1 MCDYSL
7 EAYRSQ
13 PAATGERYV
22 LDRFPSGSKG
32 FTTEPGCM
40 TAVCMTAD
48 TKLRLEGLAPEVQI
62 ALGVK
67 ASEEVTMTRL
77 DIGPYRDA
85 VRFATGREVVIQRLN
100 TGVRATVLGIN
111 SGIEREIESATAP
124 RELIDA

>member
-40 TAVCMTAD
+40 TAVCMMAD
-48 TKLRLEGLAPEVQI
+48 TKLKLEGISLEVQLS
-62 ALGVK
+62 LGVG
-67 ASEEVTMTRL
+67 ATEEVTMTRL
-77 DIGPYRDA
+77 DLGPYRDA
-85 VRFATGREVVIQRLN
+85 VKFANGQEVLLQRLN
-100 TGVRATVLGIN
+100 PGITATVFGIV
-111 SGIEREIESATAP
+111 SGIEREIVKTTAP
-124 RELIDA
+124 RELVEV

>member
-40 TAVCMTAD
+40 TAVCMMAD
-48 TKLRLEGLAPEVQI
+48 TKLKLEGISLEVQLS
-62 ALGVK
+62 LGIDET
-67 ASEEVTMTRL
+67 EEVTMTRL
-77 DIGPYRDA
+77 DLGPYRDA
-85 VRFATGREVVIQRLN
+85 IRFANGQEVLLQRLN
-100 TGVRATVLGIN
+100 PGVTATVLGIT
-111 SGIEREIESATAP
+111 SGIEREIADATAL
-124 RELIDA
+124 REFARA

>member
-13 PAATGERYV
+13 PATTGERYV

-40 TAVCMTAD
+40 TAICMMAD
-48 TKLRLEGLAPEVQI
+48 TKLRLEGIAPEVQI
-62 ALGVK
+62 ALGVRD
-67 ASEEVTMTRL
+67 SEEVTMTRL

-85 VRFATGREVVIQRLN
+85 VRFTNGQEVVLQRLN
-100 TGVRATVLGIN
+100 AGLRATVLGIG
-111 SGIEREIESATAP
+111 SAIDAELRIATAP
-124 RELIDA
+124 RELVDA

>member
-13 PAATGERYV
+13 PATTGERYV

-40 TAVCMTAD
+40 TAVCMMAD
-48 TKLRLEGLAPEVQI
+48 TKLRLEGIAPEVQI
-62 ALGVK
+62 ALGIHDT
-67 ASEEVTMTRL
+67 EEVTMTRL

-85 VRFATGREVVIQRLN
+85 VRFADDQEVVLQRLN
-100 TGVRATVLGIN
+100 AGCRATVLGIG
-111 SGIEREIESATAP
+111 SEIDREFDLATAP
-124 RELIDA
+124 RTLVDA

>member
-13 PAATGERYV
+13 PATTGESYV

-48 TKLRLEGLAPEVQI
+48 TRLRLEAISPEVQA
-62 ALGVK
+62 ALGVP
-67 ASEEVTMTRL
+67 ASAEVTMTRL

-85 VRFATGREVVIQRLN
+85 VRFADGREVLLQRLN
-100 TGVRATVLGIN
+100 PGATATVLGIA
-111 SGIEREIESATAP
+111 SGIEREIEAATAS
-124 RELIDA
+124 RDLVDA